1 MMNAISF
8 LNPAGA
14 VTYALF
20 FILMGCSSSGSEK
33 DPQASHSFDKGSY
46 GYDVDFLSRYN
57 FDCIELK
64 DQEGSARV
72 LIVPELQGRVMTSS
86 ANGEDG
92 KSFGWINYSYIE
104 SGKKN
109 DQFNPFGGEERL
121 WLGPEGGEYSIYFEQ
136 GSEQVFSNW
145 QVPKELDT
153 ESFDIISQTTH
164 SMSLKKDFSLVNA
177 SGTSMQIGL
186 ERKVSLMSP
195 EDVRDALNL
204 IIDDSLKMVAY
215 ESYNT
220 LINQGESDWNA
231 QSGFLSLWLLSMFN
245 PSSEGVV
252 CIPIRMGSDSELG
265 NIVNDEYFGKVPSD
279 RLKIQDDAILFKTD
293 GAHRS
298 KIGVSSRRALQWS
311 LAYDPENKALTV
323 LWYSNP
329 EKDIPY
335 VNSKWGIQDDP
346 LVGDVINSYNDGP
359 TEDGSVMGPFFEIES
374 SSPAAMLS
382 PGNRLTHIQRIFH
395 FTGNEDKLN
404 EITLHLANISIDE
417 LKGAFK

>member
-1 MMNAISF
+1 MNVISF
-8 LNPAGA
+8 FTPVRT
-14 VTYALF
+14 VTCVLI
-20 FILMGCSSSGSEK
+20 FILMSCSSSGTKK
-33 DPQASHSFDKGSY
+33 DPQMKPSFSKGSY
-46 GYDVDFLSRYN
+46 GYDVDFLTRNN
-57 FDCIELK
+57 FKFIELK
-64 DQEGSARV
+64 DQEGIARI
-72 LIVPELQGRVMTSS
+72 LIVPDLQGRVMTSS
-86 ANGEDG
+86 ANGREG

-121 WLGPEGGEYSIYFEQ
+121 WLGPEGGDYSIYFKE

-153 ESFDIISQTTH
+153 EPFDIISQNTH
-164 SMSLKKDFSLVNA
+164 SISFKKAFSLVNA

-186 ERKVSLMSP
+186 ERKVSLMSSK
-195 EDVRDALNL
+195 EVGNALKLN
-204 IIDDSLKMVAY
+204 IDDSLKLVAY

-220 LINQGESDWNA
+220 LINQGESAWNA

-252 CIPIRMGSDSELG
+252 CIPIRMGPESELG
-265 NIVNDEYFGKVPSD
+265 KLVNDEYFGKVPVD
-279 RLKIQDDAILFKTD
+279 RLKISEDAILFKTD
-293 GAHRS
+293 GAYRS

-311 LAYDPENKALTV
+311 LAYDPANKALTL
-323 LWYSNP
+323 LWYSDP
-329 EKDIPY
+329 EQDGPY
-335 VNSKWGIQDDP
+335 VNSKWGKQDDP

-374 SSPAAMLS
+374 SSPAAMLA
-382 PGNRLTHIQRIFH
+382 PGERLTHIQRIFH

-404 EITLHLANISIDE
+404 EITLHLANTSIDE